1 MFIMNKT
8 YSKEFKLGLTVIIC
22 AVILIFGINYLKG
35 INILKPDNYYYVEM
49 KNVQGLANS
58 APVTID
64 GFKVGLIR
72 EILYNYE
79 KPGSVTVEIS
89 LDKQLKLPKGS
100 KINMVTDLMGTASFN
115 IELNKYVG
123 SYYSIGD
130 TIEGG
135 KSAGLMDNITENVLP
150 QLENMV
156 PKIDSLLNG
165 LNSLINESKL
175 SETLINVN
183 GITANLENASQ
194 TLNKVIKSDLPQIA
208 ANLKTTTNNFAQI
221 SENVKSINFDELYA
235 SVDRTLSN
243 VNKITE
249 DINAGT
255 GTVGLLMKDPSIY
268 NNLNSAISH
277 IDTLMIDLK
286 NNPKRYVHF
295 SVFGRK

>member
-183 GITANLENASQ
+183 GITANLENASL

-255 GTVGLLMKDPSIY
+255 GTIGLLMKDPSIY

-286 NNPKRYVHF
+286 NNPKSYVHF

>member
-1 MFIMNKT
+1 MNKT

-255 GTVGLLMKDPSIY
+255 GTIGLLMKDPSVY

>member
-1 MFIMNKT
+1 MNKT

>member
-1 MFIMNKT
+1 MNKT

-135 KSAGLMDNITENVLP
+135 KSAGLMELGRASCRDRVYVL
-150 QLENMV
+150 V
-156 PKIDSLLNG
+156 
-165 LNSLINESKL
+165 
-175 SETLINVN
+175 
-183 GITANLENASQ
+183 
-194 TLNKVIKSDLPQIA
+194 
-208 ANLKTTTNNFAQI
+208 
-221 SENVKSINFDELYA
+221 
-235 SVDRTLSN
+235 
-243 VNKITE
+243 
-249 DINAGT
+249 
-255 GTVGLLMKDPSIY
+255 
-268 NNLNSAISH
+268 
-277 IDTLMIDLK
+277 
-286 NNPKRYVHF
+286 
-295 SVFGRK
+295 